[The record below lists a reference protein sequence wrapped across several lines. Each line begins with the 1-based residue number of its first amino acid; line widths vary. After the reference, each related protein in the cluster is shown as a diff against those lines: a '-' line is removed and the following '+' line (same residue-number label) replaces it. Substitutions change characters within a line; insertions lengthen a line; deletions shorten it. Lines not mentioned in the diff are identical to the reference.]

1 MWFEGHM
8 QEPSYR
14 VKPYMSNGLNIETW
28 PGVAEIEPTRRTEK
42 LSGNTL
48 LNTAKFKD
56 EKREKNY

>member
-1 MWFEGHM
+1 
-8 QEPSYR
+8 
-14 VKPYMSNGLNIETW
+14 MSNGLNIETW

-56 EKREKNY
+56 EKREKITRHSCICTLDSLCRK

>member
-1 MWFEGHM
+1 
-8 QEPSYR
+8 
-14 VKPYMSNGLNIETW
+14 MSNGLNIETW

-48 LNTAKFKD
+48 LNKTKFKD